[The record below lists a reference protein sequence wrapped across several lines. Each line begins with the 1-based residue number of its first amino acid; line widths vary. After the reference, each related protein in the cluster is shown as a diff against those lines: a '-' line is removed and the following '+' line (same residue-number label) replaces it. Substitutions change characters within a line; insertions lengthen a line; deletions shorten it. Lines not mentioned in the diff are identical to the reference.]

1 MKTMIFNI
9 RTLLISAVIF
19 ITSTVFAQEN
29 SYTLKQAQDYAI
41 KNSYLSI
48 NASLDI
54 ASAKKK
60 VWETTAIGLPQISA
74 EATFQNFI
82 ELPTSLI
89 PANAFDANAPSD
101 QFSEL
106 KFGTDY
112 NTTASISAS
121 QLIFDGS
128 YIVGLQAAKAFQEI
142 SIRTKKKTDLEIKN
156 AVALAYHNVLAA
168 QENQIILDSNYQST
182 YDLLIE
188 TKAIYEAGLTEEQN
202 VDQLQLNLSNIES
215 LAAQAKRQIEVA
227 KMVLKVQMGLDISQ
241 PIILSEKLEDMVVIE
256 EVNTFLLEQFKFES
270 HIDYQLAENN
280 ERLMMLSYRNEKY
293 SFAPSIAAFF
303 NHQQQHM
310 NNTFDAFNGGTW
322 YPSTFWGFSLKLPIL
337 TSGMRLAKMG
347 QAKIEMEKAM
357 NNSKLVS
364 QNLILQFNAEQSK
377 LDVAYN
383 SYTIQKKNLD
393 LSISIHNKTIKKYAE
408 GIATSLELTQSQTQ
422 MLNTEG
428 RYIESILVLLN
439 AKAALKKALGN
450 N

>member
-1 MKTMIFNI
+1 MIFKLKTFLI
-9 RTLLISAVIF
+9 TCLLFLTISG
-19 ITSTVFAQEN
+19 FAQEN
-29 SYTLKQAQDYAI
+29 TFTLKQAQEYAL
-41 KNSYLSI
+41 KHSYLSL
-48 NASLDI
+48 NATMDI
-54 ASAKKK
+54 EAAKKK
-60 VWETTAIGLPQISA
+60 VWETTAIGLPQVSA
-74 EATFQNFI
+74 EAKFQNFI
-82 ELPTSLI
+82 EIPTSLV
-89 PANAFDANAPSD
+89 PANSFNPNAPAD
-101 QFSEL
+101 EFAEL

-128 YIVGLQAAKAFQEI
+128 YIVGLQAAKAFKEI
-142 SIRTKKKTDLEIKN
+142 SISTKKKTDLEIQN

-168 QENQIILDSNYQST
+168 QENQKILDSNYQST
-182 YDLLIE
+182 NDLLIE

-227 KMVLKVQMGLDISQ
+227 KMVLKVQMGLEISQ
-241 PIILSEKLEDMVVIE
+241 PITLSEDLEEMVVIE
-256 EVNTFLLEQFKFES
+256 EVNTFLLEQFKYEA
-270 HIDYQLAENN
+270 HIDYELAQTN
-280 ERLMMLSYRNEKY
+280 EKLMMLSFRNEKY

-303 NHQQQHM
+303 NHQQQNM
-310 NNTFDAFNGGTW
+310 NNTFDAFSGGNW
-322 YPSTFWGFSLKLPIL
+322 YASTLWGVSLKLPIL

-383 SYTIQKKNLD
+383 SYNIQKKNLD

-408 GIATSLELTQSQTQ
+408 GLATSLELTQSQTQ

-439 AKAALKKALGN
+439 AKAALIKSLGN

>member
-1 MKTMIFNI
+1 MIFKLKTFLI
-9 RTLLISAVIF
+9 TCLLFLTISG
-19 ITSTVFAQEN
+19 FAQEN
-29 SYTLKQAQDYAI
+29 TFTLKQAQEYAL
-41 KNSYLSI
+41 KHSYLSL
-48 NASLDI
+48 NATMDI
-54 ASAKKK
+54 EAAKKK
-60 VWETTAIGLPQISA
+60 VWETTAIGLPQVSA
-74 EATFQNFI
+74 EAKFQNFI
-82 ELPTSLI
+82 EIPTSLV
-89 PANAFDANAPSD
+89 PANSFNPNAPAD
-101 QFSEL
+101 EFAEL

-142 SIRTKKKTDLEIKN
+142 SISTKKKTDLEIQN

-168 QENQIILDSNYQST
+168 QENQKILDSNYQST
-182 YDLLIE
+182 NDLLIE

-227 KMVLKVQMGLDISQ
+227 KMVLKVQMGLEISQ
-241 PIILSEKLEDMVVIE
+241 PITLSENLEEMVVVE
-256 EVNTFLLEQFKFES
+256 EVNTFLLEQFKYEA
-270 HIDYQLAENN
+270 HIDYELAQTN
-280 ERLMMLSYRNEKY
+280 EKLMMLSFRNEKY

-303 NHQQQHM
+303 NHQQQNM
-310 NNTFDAFNGGTW
+310 NNTFDAFSGGNW
-322 YPSTFWGFSLKLPIL
+322 YASTLWGVSLKLPIL

-383 SYTIQKKNLD
+383 SYNIQKKNLD

-408 GIATSLELTQSQTQ
+408 GLATSLELTQSQTQ

-439 AKAALKKALGN
+439 AKAALIKSLGN